1 MGSNILDTL
10 NIDTAIDSSH
20 PSSMLA
26 QQRSLVRYV
35 RSLTGRPPW
44 SATPEHWLTAM
55 AALVREQIAECW
67 PSGAQN
73 AQPTGAKHVY
83 YLSMEFLPG
92 RLLMSALQNLGL
104 YESCRRTLAEYGLD
118 LDVVAEFESEPALGN
133 GGLGRLAACLLDSM
147 ANLGLP
153 AVGYGIRYDCGL
165 FTQRIEDGWQIER
178 PDPWLDHGNP
188 WEIPRRDLLYSVK
201 YRGHVTDLG
210 TGARHRRE
218 WTETDEILATAY
230 DMPVPGYQSQ
240 RLNMLRLWSPQAA
253 HELDLRSF
261 NDGDY
266 GGAFLRKNAIE
277 SLSQV
282 LYPSDATLAG
292 RELRFKQEYFFVSA
306 TIQDILRR
314 FERSRRSFD
323 QLPDNVVIQIND
335 THPCLAIA
343 ELMRLLVDKH
353 HLDWERAWHIT
364 RHSFAYTNHT
374 LMPEALEVWPVR
386 FFETLLPRHLQI
398 IYEIN
403 DWFLH
408 GVGRRRPGDSALLRR
423 VSLVNEEGERCIRM
437 AHLAVVGSR
446 RVNGVS
452 KIHTSLMKRRTFA
465 DFDALFPGRIVNVT
479 NGITFRRWLHQANP
493 ELVTLIRSRLGD
505 RWLTEPD
512 DLAALARHAE
522 DPAFRTPFQA
532 IKRQNKTQLTEMIA
546 RESGI
551 ALDVDSLFDIQ
562 IKRIHEYKRQLLKL
576 LHVVALYERLRKGA
590 LFTVIPRTVIFAGK
604 AAPGYFMAKLIVKLI
619 HNVAS
624 LVNNAP
630 EVQGR
635 LKVVFI
641 TDYSVSKAQTIVPAA
656 DLSEQISTAGF
667 EASGTG
673 NMKLALNGALTVGTL
688 DGANIE
694 IRDSVGEENFFAF
707 GADISEVARLHAEGY
722 NSWHFY
728 HENAD
733 LKSALDL
740 IASGHFSPSQ
750 PDLFRPVVDALM
762 NGGDPYLVLADF
774 SSYLC
779 AQERIEALYSDPEEW
794 TRRAII
800 NVAGMSGFSSDQ
812 AVRRYAELVWRTE
825 AELGEDALSDL
836 DASQAAVA
844 AE

>member
-1 MGSNILDTL
+1 
-10 NIDTAIDSSH
+10 
-20 PSSMLA
+20 MLV

-44 SATPEHWLTAM
+44 AASPEHWLTAM
-55 AALVREQIAECW
+55 AALVREQIAENW

-73 AQPTGAKHVY
+73 AQLTGVKNVC

-92 RLLMSALQNLGL
+92 RLLTSALQNLGL

-118 LDVVAEFESEPALGN
+118 LDAVAELEPEPALGN

-153 AVGYGIRYDCGL
+153 AFGYGIRYDCGL
-165 FTQRIEDGWQIER
+165 FTQQIDDGWQIER

-201 YRGHVTDLG
+201 YGGRVTDQVSG
-210 TGARHRRE
+210 TRLRRE
-218 WTETDEILATAY
+218 WTETDEVLATAY
-230 DMPVPGYQSQ
+230 DLPVPGYQSQ
-240 RLNMLRLWSPQAA
+240 RLNMLRLWSPQTAR
-253 HELDLRSF
+253 ELDLRSF

-266 GGAFLRKNAIE
+266 GGAFSRKNAIE

-292 RELRFKQEYFFVSA
+292 RELRFKQEHFFVSA

-323 QLPDNVVIQIND
+323 ELPDNVVIQIND

-403 DWFLH
+403 DWFLR
-408 GVGRRRPGDSALLRR
+408 GVSRRRSGDNALLRR
-423 VSLVNEEGERCIRM
+423 VSLVDEEGERRIRM

-452 KIHTSLMKRRTFA
+452 KVHTSLMKRTTFA

-479 NGITFRRWLHQANP
+479 NGVTFRRWLVQANP

-505 RWLTEPD
+505 QWLTEPD
-512 DLAALARHAE
+512 DLAALAFHAE
-522 DPAFRTPFQA
+522 DPAFRASFRV
-532 IKRQNKTQLTEMIA
+532 IKQQKKMQLTETIE
-546 RESGI
+546 RECGI
-551 ALDVDSLFDIQ
+551 AVDAESLLDIQ

-576 LHVVALYERLRKGA
+576 LHVVALYDRLRKGTSSTA
-590 LFTVIPRTVIFAGK
+590 IPRTVIFAGK
-604 AAPGYFMAKLIVKLI
+604 AAPGYVMAKLIVKLI

-624 LVNNAP
+624 VVNNAP
-630 EVQGR
+630 EVEGR
-635 LKVVFI
+635 LKVVFV
-641 TDYSVSKAQTIVPAA
+641 TDYNVSKAQAIIPAA
-656 DLSEQISTAGF
+656 DLSEQISTAGY

-694 IRDSVGEENFFAF
+694 IRESVGEQNFFAF
-707 GADISEVARLHAEGY
+707 GADISEVARLRAEGY
-722 NSWHFY
+722 DPWHFY
-728 HENAD
+728 HDSAD
-733 LKSALDL
+733 LKAALDL

-750 PDLFRPVVDALM
+750 PDLFRPVVDALLS
-762 NGGDPYLVLADF
+762 GGDPYLVLADF

-779 AQERIEALYSDPEEW
+779 AQERIEALYSTPDEW
-794 TRRAII
+794 SRRAILNI
-800 NVAGMSGFSSDQ
+800 AGVAGFSSDH
-812 AVRRYAELVWRTE
+812 AIRRYAELVWRAD
-825 AELGEDALSDL
+825 AETGEDTVSDL
-836 DASQAAVA
+836 DTAHAAFA